1 MAFKMLSKFGLAAA
15 MFGALA
21 ACSSGGE
28 DKYVARDVEVLYNL
42 AADALDRG
50 LYTKAAVFFDEVER
64 QHPYS
69 AWARRSQLQA
79 AYANYMSN
87 KYDDAIL
94 AAERF
99 LQLHPGNKDADYAYY
114 LIAIS
119 HYEQIV
125 GVGRDQANTQNAL
138 NALTEVLRR
147 FPESEYAQDAKLKL
161 DLTNDHLAGKDMSV
175 GRFYLRQNAYL
186 AATKRFR
193 NVVENYETT
202 SHAPEAM
209 HRLVEAYL
217 AMGVEAEA
225 RRVAAVLGH
234 NYPGSRWYTYSFEL
248 LNGSR

>member
-1 MAFKMLSKFGLAAA
+1 MFSKPILACVMLGT
-15 MFGALA
+15 LA
-21 ACSSGGE
+21 ACSSGGGE
-28 DKYVARDVEVLYNL
+28 DKYIARDVEVLYNL
-42 AADALDRG
+42 AADSLERG
-50 LYTKAAVFFDEVER
+50 LYSRAAVMFDEVER

-125 GVGRDQANTQNAL
+125 GVERDQAKTQNAL

-147 FPESEYAQDAKLKL
+147 FPSSEYAQDAKLKL

-193 NVVENYETT
+193 NVVENYQTT
-202 SHAPEAM
+202 SHVPEAM
-209 HRLVEAYL
+209 HRLVETYL

-234 NYPGSRWYTYSFEL
+234 NYPGSRWYKYSFDL
-248 LNGSR
+248 LNDIQ